1 MADPI
6 AELKNSNI
14 DCFRMIYKDYHTK
27 LYQFVY
33 NRTQSSY
40 LAQEIVQITFIKLWE
55 TRARL
60 SDELEI
66 DIQLF
71 RIAKT
76 TLIDELRKETVK
88 LKYNDIITSVH
99 EEQYED
105 NQVADRDTLQHVYS
119 AIEMLPAMRKKVFKL
134 SRVSGFSYKQIAD
147 ILSISPKTVENHI
160 SKAIKQLRN
169 SMNTFFFILM
179 ILIKIIR

>member
-1 MADPI
+1 MADSI
-6 AELKNSNI
+6 TELKNNNI
-14 DCFRMIYKDYHTK
+14 DFFRMVYQDYHTK

-33 NRTQSSY
+33 NRTQSAY

-55 TRARL
+55 TRAKL
-60 SDELEI
+60 SNELTI

-71 RIAKT
+71 RIART

-88 LKYNDIITSVH
+88 LKYNEIISSVH
-99 EEQYED
+99 DEHYED
-105 NQVADRDTLQHVYS
+105 NQVADRDTLQHVYN
-119 AIEMLPAMRKKVFKL
+119 AIETLPTIRKKVFKL

-169 SMNTFFFILM
+169 SMNSFFL
-179 ILIKIIR
+179 

>member
-6 AELKNSNI
+6 AELKNNNI
-14 DCFRMIYKDYHTK
+14 DCFRMIYKDYHAK

-33 NRTQSSY
+33 NRTQSCY

-60 SDELEI
+60 ADELTI
-66 DIQLF
+66 DIQIF

-88 LKYNDIITSVH
+88 LKYNDIITSVQ
-99 EEQYED
+99 EEHYED
-105 NQVADRDTLQHVYS
+105 NQVADRDALEHVYN
-119 AIEMLPAMRKKVFKL
+119 AIETLPTIRKKVFKL
-134 SRVSGFSYKQIAD
+134 SRVSGFSYKQIGD
-147 ILSISPKTVENHI
+147 IMSISPKTVENHI
-160 SKAIKQLRN
+160 SKAIKQLRKSIN
-169 SMNTFFFILM
+169 SFFL
-179 ILIKIIR
+179 